1 MKLILQTA
9 NIVGDE
15 KNCLYPNR
23 VEVTSAEELQEAV
36 KMDHVCAEYDN
47 DYRSKENF
55 RQSNVLVMDCDN
67 DHTEN
72 PAEWITPE
80 KLDEMMPDISYA
92 IAFSRHHMLEKNGK
106 APRPKFHVYF
116 EIEPTQDADYYAS
129 LKEAIYRKYTFFDD
143 NALDAARFIFGAD
156 VGDAIWHE
164 GWLTIDSEVEIGTP
178 IERNDTGRV
187 GNVIIAGTRNKTMS
201 KFAGRVIIRYGN
213 TDKAHQI
220 FMDEAAKCE
229 PPLDD
234 EELATIWAS
243 AVRWYEKKISKQDGY
258 VPPDQY
264 NTQEFMSLKPGDYS
278 DIGEAKVLAREYGD
292 ELRFT
297 DSTDLIRYNGIYW
310 QESKQMAIG
319 AMMEF
324 LDLQLQD
331 AKDQVAATKQALL
344 DSGVSQLCSTDE
356 IEAEKKYK
364 DPFKYVP
371 THTMVLYTNHL
382 PKVGASDDG
391 TWRRLIVIPFGAK
404 IQGKTD
410 IKNYTDYLVE
420 NASSYI
426 MTWVIEGAKKAI
438 DAGFKLHPPKCVQD
452 AINAYREGNDWLG
465 HFLEECCDVDP
476 ALKEKSG
483 SLYQQYR
490 AFSTENGEY
499 VRSTT
504 DFYSALEGAGF
515 ERKRL
520 KEGRMV
526 QGLKLKAGQ
535 DFA

>member
-1 MKLILQTA
+1 MSADALT
-9 NIVGDE
+9 VGCKRNVKPE
-15 KNCLYPNR
+15 M
-23 VEVTSAEELQEAV
+23 AEL
-36 KMDHVCAEYDN
+36 K
-47 DYRSKENF
+47 
-55 RQSNVLVMDCDN
+55 
-67 DHTEN
+67 
-72 PAEWITPE
+72 
-80 KLDEMMPDISYA
+80 
-92 IAFSRHHMLEKNGK
+92 GK
-106 APRPKFHVYF
+106 R
-116 EIEPTQDADYYAS
+116 
-129 LKEAIYRKYTFFDD
+129 L
-143 NALDAARFIFGAD
+143 
-156 VGDAIWHE
+156 
-164 GWLTIDSEVEIGTP
+164 
-178 IERNDTGRV
+178 
-187 GNVIIAGTRNKTMS
+187 IIAAELEEGMRL
-201 KFAGRVIIRYGN
+201 N
-213 TDKAHQI
+213 T
-220 FMDEAAKCE
+220 
-229 PPLDD
+229 
-234 EELATIWAS
+234 
-243 AVRWYEKKISKQDGY
+243 
-258 VPPDQY
+258 
-264 NTQEFMSLKPGDYS
+264 
-278 DIGEAKVLAREYGD
+278 
-292 ELRFT
+292 
-297 DSTDLIRYNGIYW
+297 STV
-310 QESKQMAIG
+310 K
-319 AMMEF
+319 
-324 LDLQLQD
+324 
-331 AKDQVAATKQALL
+331 
-344 DSGVSQLCSTDE
+344 QLCSTDE

-420 NASSYI
+420 NASPYI

-465 HFLEECCDVDP
+465 HFLEECCDVGP

-526 QGLKLKAGQ
+526 LGLKLKAGQ